1 MKSKKYTKTRVF
13 VGDTHYDVDAKGF
26 LSPTPEGVNLKLL
39 LALGDE
45 HYAQVEEIP
54 EPKKMAPKAEPKPE
68 PKQMSPKA
76 ERKKPTSKKPKVEP
90 KK

>member
-1 MKSKKYTKTRVF
+1 
-13 VGDTHYDVDAKGF
+13 
-26 LSPTPEGVNLKLL
+26 LL